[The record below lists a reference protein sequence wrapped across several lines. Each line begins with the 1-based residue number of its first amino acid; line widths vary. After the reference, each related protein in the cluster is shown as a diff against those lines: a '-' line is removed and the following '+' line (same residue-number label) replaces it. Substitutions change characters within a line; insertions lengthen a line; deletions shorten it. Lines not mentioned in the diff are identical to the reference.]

1 MTDAAFSLLYKEMK
15 KKLLTQEENSLWVAD
30 ENALTAA
37 SQLASSQQ
45 GIAALSNRVDVHD
58 ALKAAG
64 FNSQFNDFNTD
75 SYPSNSL
82 QQIFYRVSKEKPVV
96 HRVINLAFD
105 WLKPGGELFICGE
118 KSDGTKTYIDKAG
131 KLFGQKVRAQK
142 DGQIYSA
149 CIPKSD
155 KNNSDVIDLNES
167 DYSDDRGYLDDSDYE
182 KIRLIGE
189 QNNLSLFSKPGTF
202 GWNKIDRGSEIL
214 VNELIRWLPDNID
227 QLSLLDLG
235 CGYGYISLMAST
247 FKPGSLTATDNNAA
261 ALLAITKNATQAQID
276 INIVGAD
283 CAQQIEQPVDIILCN
298 PPFHQGFSI
307 DGSLTDKFL
316 RQTKRLLKPG
326 GKALYVVNQFIPL
339 ERKAAE
345 HFPSVNK
352 LLETDGF
359 KLVELS

>member
-1 MTDAAFSLLYKEMK
+1 MTDAAFSLLYSQMK
-15 KKLLTQEENSLWVAD
+15 KTLLNHEENTLWLAD
-30 ENALTAA
+30 ENALTAV
-37 SQLASSQQ
+37 SQLDSSQQ
-45 GIAALSNRVDVHD
+45 EIAALSNRVDVHD
-58 ALKAAG
+58 TLTAAG
-64 FNSQFNDFNTD
+64 FNSQFNDFNAD
-75 SYPSNSL
+75 SFPDNSL
-82 QQIFYRVSKEKPVV
+82 QRIFYRVSKEKPLV
-96 HRVINLAFD
+96 HRVINLAFN

-131 KLFGQKVRAQK
+131 KLFGQKARAQK

-149 CIPKSD
+149 SISKSNIG
-155 KNNSDVIDLNES
+155 NNDH
-167 DYSDDRGYLDDSDYE
+167 LDDSDYE
-182 KIRLIGE
+182 SIRPIGE
-189 QNNLSLFSKPGTF
+189 QKNLLLFSKPGTF

-214 VNELIRWLPDNID
+214 VDELSRWLPDNID

-247 FKPGSLTATDNNAA
+247 FNPASLTATDNNAA
-261 ALLAITKNATQAQID
+261 ALLAIAENSKQAQIN

-283 CAQQIEQPVDIILCN
+283 CAQSIEQPVDIILCN

-339 ERKAAE
+339 ERKATE
-345 HFPSVNK
+345 HFSSVNK

>member
-1 MTDAAFSLLYKEMK
+1 MTDAAFSLLQQR
-15 KKLLTQEENSLWVAD
+15 LLKHGEESLWVAD

-37 SQLASSQQ
+37 SQLAPNQQ
-45 GIAALSNRVDVHD
+45 GIAALSNRLDVHD
-58 ALKAAG
+58 ALKTAG
-64 FNSQFNDFNTD
+64 FNSRFNDFDAD
-75 SYPSNSL
+75 SFPSNSL
-82 QQIFYRVSKEKPVV
+82 QQVFYRVSKEKPVV

-118 KSDGTKTYIDKAG
+118 KSEGTKTYIDKAG
-131 KLFGQKVRAQK
+131 KLFDQKAHAQK
-142 DGQIYSA
+142 DGHIYSA
-149 CIPKSD
+149 TLSKSRSAD
-155 KNNSDVIDLNES
+155 GDIAYLN
-167 DYSDDRGYLDDSDYE
+167 DSDYDS
-182 KIRLIGE
+182 IRLIGE
-189 QNNLSLFSKPGTF
+189 QNNLSIHSKPGTF

-214 VNELIRWLPDNID
+214 VGKLAEWLPDDI
-227 QLSLLDLG
+227 QYLSLLDLG
-235 CGYGYISLMAST
+235 CGYGYISLMVST
-247 FKPGSLTATDNNAA
+247 FNPATLTATDNNAA
-261 ALLAITKNATQAQID
+261 ALLAITENAKQAQID

-345 HFPSVNK
+345 HFSNATK
-352 LLETDGF
+352 LLEAEGF

>member
-15 KKLLTQEENSLWVAD
+15 KKLLTHEENSLWIAD

-45 GIAALSNRVDVHD
+45 GMAALSNRVDVHD

-64 FNSQFNDFNTD
+64 FNSQFNDFNKD
-75 SYPSNSL
+75 SFPSNSL
-82 QQIFYRVSKEKPVV
+82 RQIFYRVSKEKPVV

-131 KLFGQKVRAQK
+131 KLFGQKARAQK

-149 CIPKSD
+149 CIPKINNTDTLHLSD
-155 KNNSDVIDLNES
+155 SD
-167 DYSDDRGYLDDSDYE
+167 YLDDNDYE
-182 KIRLIGE
+182 TIRLIGK

-214 VNELIRWLPDNID
+214 VNELSRWLPENID

-247 FKPGSLTATDNNAA
+247 FKPDSLTVTDNNAA
-261 ALLAITKNATQAQID
+261 ALLAITENAKQAQID

-283 CAQQIEQPVDIILCN
+283 CAQSIDQPVDIILRN

-345 HFPSVNK
+345 HFSSVNK